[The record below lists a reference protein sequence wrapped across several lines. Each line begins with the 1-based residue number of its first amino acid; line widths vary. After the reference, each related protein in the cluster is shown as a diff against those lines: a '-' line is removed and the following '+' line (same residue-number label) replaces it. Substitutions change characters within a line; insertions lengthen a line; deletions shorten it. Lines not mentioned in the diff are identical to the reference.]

1 MVSAMRKES
10 EMTRARRDPRVALAF
25 AMVFVLA
32 PWASPAPAAESYTYD
47 TQSRLTD
54 ITYQNGGSLHYTYDA
69 NGNITSEIVSLA
81 TAVEEGAKTYQFAL
95 GPTTPNPGGGARN
108 VSFTLAARGHV
119 VMRVFDVAGRLHAT
133 LVDHDLNMGPHV
145 VRFSTDRWSAGVY
158 YYRLEWAGKSRSG
171 RMIVLR

>member
-1 MVSAMRKES
+1 
-10 EMTRARRDPRVALAF
+10 MTNVRMHPRVALAF

-32 PWASPAPAAESYTYD
+32 GWAASARAAESYNYD

-54 ITYQNGGSLHYTYDA
+54 ITYQNGSSLHYTYDA

-81 TAVEEGAKTYQFAL
+81 TTAVEEGANTYQFAL

-108 VSFTLAARGHV
+108 VSFTLASPGHV
-119 VMRVFDVAGRLHAT
+119 VMRVFDVAGRLQAT
-133 LVDHDLNMGPHV
+133 LVDHDLNMGTHV
-145 VRFSTDRWSAGVY
+145 VRFTTERWTAGVY